1 MKLGT
6 FGGRFD
12 LGRNALVPV
21 IQLNNNL
28 LNKRRNLL
36 TNGCPHFRKLN
47 YIASAGL
54 LKKKQFGQFIYPQV
68 SNFQFSKTALRP

>member
-28 LNKRRNLL
+28 LNKQTNLL
-36 TNGCPHFRKLN
+36 TNGCPHFGNLT
-47 YIASAGL
+47 IASAGL
-54 LKKKQFGQFIYPQV
+54 FKKKQFGQIIYPQV
-68 SNFQFSKTALRP
+68 LNFQFSKTALIP